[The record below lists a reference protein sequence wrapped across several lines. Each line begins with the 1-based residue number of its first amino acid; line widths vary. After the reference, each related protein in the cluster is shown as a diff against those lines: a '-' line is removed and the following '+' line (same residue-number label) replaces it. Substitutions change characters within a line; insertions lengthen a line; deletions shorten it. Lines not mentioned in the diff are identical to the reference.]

1 MLRGLVHDT
10 ADGPQVSNAYTATD
24 TTASAGGNS
33 EGAAVTATAVGAQSD
48 TAASVTS
55 TAAEESA
62 VAEVNSHL
70 DSFFAESALTRED
83 VLVVAAVLQLLAW
96 AALLYLEVNE

>member
-1 MLRGLVHDT
+1 MLRGLVHET

-33 EGAAVTATAVGAQSD
+33 EDAAVTATAVGANAE

-55 TAAEESA
+55 TSSEESA
-62 VAEVNSHL
+62 VAGVNSHL
-70 DSFFAESALTRED
+70 DSFFSTSALTRED
-83 VLVVAAVLQLLAW
+83 VLVVAAVVQTLAW
-96 AALLYLEVNE
+96 VVLLYLEVRE